1 MKKVLFILLL
11 FCLSLT
17 LLSCSKKEPHELLV
31 EYKLGVYDEYGDFY
45 RVEPDT
51 FYYDGQYFV
60 LVVANKDKNKYFI
73 YAKDYK
79 EAIIHSS
86 KYIMYVN
93 AKDVKKVVKYDNKS
107 NH

>member
-11 FCLSLT
+11 FCLSIT
-17 LLSCSKKEPHELLV
+17 LLSCSKKKPSDLLV
-31 EYKLGVYDEYGDFY
+31 EYNIGYYYEYEDWY
-45 RVEPDT
+45 RIEPDT

-60 LVVANKDKNKYFI
+60 LIVNKDKSKYFI
-73 YAKDYK
+73 YTKDYHN
-79 EAIIHSS
+79 AIIHSS
-86 KYIMYVN
+86 KYIMYVY

>member
-17 LLSCSKKEPHELLV
+17 LLSCSKKKPSDLLV
-31 EYKLGVYDEYGDFY
+31 EYKLGVYDEYGDCY

-60 LVVANKDKNKYFI
+60 LIVNSGNNKYFI
-73 YAKDYK
+73 YAKDYSN
-79 EAIIHSS
+79 ANIYYS
-86 KYIMYVN
+86 KYTMYVN